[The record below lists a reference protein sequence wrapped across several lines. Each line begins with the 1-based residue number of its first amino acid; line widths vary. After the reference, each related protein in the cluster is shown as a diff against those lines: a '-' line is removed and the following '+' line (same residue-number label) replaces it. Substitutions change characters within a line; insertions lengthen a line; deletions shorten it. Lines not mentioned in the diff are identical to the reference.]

1 MRQMNLSRF
10 IILLTVSFLLL
21 SCGVKVQKVPPKS
34 SIGKADYGKPYIIR
48 GIKYYPLKSV
58 SDFAQKGIASWY
70 GREEHGK
77 LTSSG
82 ERFDMYGL
90 TAAHK
95 TLPLGS
101 MVLVK
106 NLENSKELV
115 VRINDRGPFV
125 AGRIIDLSYKGAKE
139 LGFVEKGTANVK
151 IELLSENQNKYVYK
165 GKDVDLDSGNF
176 YIQLGSFKNYDN
188 AVRLKNSFSNAVIRE
203 FMFNSEKFYRVW
215 VGNFNSNKLAENNLR
230 RLSSNYPQA
239 FVVAE

>member
-1 MRQMNLSRF
+1 MSLLKF
-10 IILLTVSFLLL
+10 IVLLTFSFLLI

-34 SIGKADYGKPYIIR
+34 SIGKAEYGKPYIIR
-48 GIKYYPLKSV
+48 GVKYYPLKSV

-125 AGRIIDLSYKGAKE
+125 AGRIIDLSYRGAKE
-139 LGFVEKGTANVK
+139 LGFVEKGTAMVK
-151 IELLSENQNKYVYK
+151 IELLSENQNKYVYN
-165 GKDVDLDSGNF
+165 GKDLDLDRGDF
-176 YIQLGSFKNYDN
+176 YIQLGSFKNYYN
-188 AVRLKNSFSNAVIRE
+188 ALRLKNTFPNAVIRE
-203 FMFNSEKFYRVW
+203 FVLNGESFYRLWVGKFNSK
-215 VGNFNSNKLAENNLR
+215 KLAESNLKN
-230 RLSSNYPQA
+230 LLTNYPQA
-239 FVVAE
+239 FVIAE